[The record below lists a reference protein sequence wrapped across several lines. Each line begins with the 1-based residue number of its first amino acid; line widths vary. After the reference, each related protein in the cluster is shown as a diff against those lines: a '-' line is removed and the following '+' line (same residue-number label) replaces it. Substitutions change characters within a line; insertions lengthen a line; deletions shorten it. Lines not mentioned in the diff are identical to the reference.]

1 MNQEVVFSKLKEI
14 FFQVLH
20 DIEVDLTESTTHDD
34 VDDWDSI
41 TNIQLITEIE
51 KKFQIRLSI
60 REIESMKKMGDMR
73 DVIVQ
78 KLN

>member
-1 MNQEVVFSKLKEI
+1 MTQEVVFSKLKEI

-20 DIEVDLTESTTHDD
+20 DIEVELTESTTHDD

-51 KKFQIRLSI
+51 KQFQIRLSI
-60 REIESMKKMGDMR
+60 REIEGMKKVGDMR
-73 DVIVQ
+73 DIIIQ